1 MSQCF
6 NVSIHISQLQLLITG
21 ETEPYFKMELV
32 HSGLYDALNN
42 FKAGVTCKVLN
53 DAEIQIGDTIR
64 ITEQLSLF

>member
-1 MSQCF
+1 
-6 NVSIHISQLQLLITG
+6 
-21 ETEPYFKMELV
+21 MELV